1 MEANNSSVKQDAP
14 SGRTFTESAR
24 RAQIVAAAIEVIAE
38 VGYSK
43 ASFARIA
50 RHAGLSSTGMIS
62 YHFAGKDDL
71 MREVVIEVM
80 RVAEA
85 YMRPRIEAQS
95 DWSARLRTHIES
107 NLALLVEYPKH
118 LPALIEVLT
127 NVRGD
132 SAGLGEFVGATEEMN
147 RVLAERMREGQRV
160 GAFREF
166 DADVMVHAMRGAIDE
181 VVGRASREPGLDVTA
196 CGREL
201 AEIFDRATRNTA
213 P

>member
-1 MEANNSSVKQDAP
+1 MQASHSSDKQDAAV
-14 SGRTFTESAR
+14 SRTFTESAR

-38 VGYSK
+38 VGYGK

-71 MREVVIEVM
+71 MREVVAEVL

-85 YMRPRIEAQS
+85 YMRPRIEAHS
-95 DWSARLRTHIES
+95 DFPGRLRTHIES

-118 LPALIEVLT
+118 LPALVEVLS
-127 NVRGD
+127 NIRGE
-132 SAGLGEFVGATEEMN
+132 SAGMSEFVGATEEMN
-147 RVLAERMREGQRV
+147 RVLAERLREGQRA

-166 DADVMVHAMRGAIDE
+166 DAEVMVHAMRGAIDE
-181 VVGRASREPGLDVTA
+181 VVGRAAREPDLDVTA

-201 AEIFDRATRNTA
+201 AEIFDRATRKTA
-213 P
+213 M

>member
-1 MEANNSSVKQDAP
+1 MEANSSSAKQDAP
-14 SGRTFTESAR
+14 GGRTFTESAR

-38 VGYSK
+38 VGYAK
-43 ASFARIA
+43 ATFARIA

-71 MREVVIEVM
+71 MREVVVEVM

-85 YMRPRIEAQS
+85 YMRPRIEAES
-95 DWSARLRTHIES
+95 DWSARLRAHIES
-107 NLALLVEYPKH
+107 NLGLLVAHPKH

-127 NVRGD
+127 NLRGD
-132 SAGLGEFVGATEEMN
+132 SAGLGEFVGVTEEMN

-181 VVGRASREPGLDVTA
+181 VIGRAAREPGLDVTA

-201 AEIFDRATRNTA
+201 AEIFDRATRSTA

>member
-1 MEANNSSVKQDAP
+1 MQASHSSDKQDAAV
-14 SGRTFTESAR
+14 SRTFTESAR

-38 VGYSK
+38 VGYGK

-71 MREVVIEVM
+71 MREVVAEVL

-85 YMRPRIEAQS
+85 YMRPRIEAHS
-95 DWSARLRTHIES
+95 DFPGRLRTHIES

-118 LPALIEVLT
+118 LPALVEVLS
-127 NVRGD
+127 NIRGE
-132 SAGLGEFVGATEEMN
+132 SAGMSEFVGATEEMN
-147 RVLAERMREGQRV
+147 RVLAERLREGQRA

-166 DADVMVHAMRGAIDE
+166 DAEVMVHAMRGAIDE
-181 VVGRASREPGLDVTA
+181 VVGRAAREPDLDVTA

-201 AEIFDRATRNTA
+201 AEIFDRATRKTA
-213 P
+213 T